1 MCAQNERT
9 PKNGFKKT
17 NGRNVPKKTQT
28 QKLAKIQTR
37 LALRGKKVTE
47 KVHGK
52 ERTECAQIAKTM
64 RNLTTIKTFF

>member
-1 MCAQNERT
+1 MC
-9 PKNGFKKT
+9 
-17 NGRNVPKKTQT
+17 PKKRKHK
-28 QKLAKIQTR
+28 KLAKIQTR